1 MSRYGQMT
9 LDHSRRH
16 RPAAYSQ
23 IPDPVTFFAEVGR
36 EISAAVSAARDE
48 LLGPMRPG
56 ETPEAYRIR
65 SYQALAAAEE
75 LTLATHPFLQP
86 ELTEATGAT
95 EEDWIDDPD
104 LAHRFRVLAEINQA
118 IHSAE

>member
-1 MSRYGQMT
+1 MNRYGQMT

-23 IPDPVTFFAEVGR
+23 IPDPVTFFAEVGL

-48 LLGPMRPG
+48 ILGPMRPG
-56 ETPEAYRIR
+56 ETPEAYRLR
-65 SYQALAAAEE
+65 SYQAMAAAEE
-75 LTLATHPFLQP
+75 LTLATHPVLQP
-86 ELTEATGAT
+86 EKVEAT
-95 EEDWIDDPD
+95 EEDWIDDLD